1 MCKDQE
7 HEQKK
12 PLLIRRR
19 DRGQLSMTIADLS
32 LSSDQAMPS
41 HLPKGRMGPM
51 NGEMGLLLIPAAG
64 IR

>member
-1 MCKDQE
+1 
-7 HEQKK
+7 
-12 PLLIRRR
+12 
-19 DRGQLSMTIADLS
+19 MTIADLS